1 MAPHD
6 DLLIV
11 IGVPVAACLVALLF
25 GVVLPR
31 LRRRR
36 RASGQIVVVPFM
48 LEGGPRTTPV
58 PRRTLPHGTA
68 TIPAA
73 PEIPPPAPVAATGTY
88 GSPSTGVE
96 HEVPAP
102 RLQVVSDD
110 APTPR
115 SESRPAEGRVG
126 IRTNRPPVEA
136 TLQFLPGRLEILEG
150 RDIGQEI
157 RFVRTPGAQPTE
169 ITIGRSS
176 GPMYRHIQL
185 HEPTVS
191 RLHAKMTLEGR
202 QWRITNLSATNP
214 VIVNSSPLTGEGTAV
229 LLADGDR
236 IELGEVVLRFRS
248 S

>member
-1 MAPHD
+1 MPPRD

-11 IGVPVAACLVALLF
+11 IGVPVAACLLALLF
-25 GVVLPR
+25 GVLLPH

-36 RASGQIVVVPFM
+36 RSSGQIVVVPFM
-48 LEGGPRTTPV
+48 LDGGPLSTPV
-58 PRRTLPHGTA
+58 PRRTLPHGTP
-68 TIPAA
+68 TTA
-73 PEIPPPAPVAATGTY
+73 PEPETPPPAAAAATGTY
-88 GSPSTGVE
+88 GSPSTGAE
-96 HEVPAP
+96 LELPAP

-110 APTPR
+110 PPTPR
-115 SESRPAEGRVG
+115 AEPRPAEGRVAM
-126 IRTNRPPVEA
+126 RNNRPPVEA
-136 TLQFLPGRLEILEG
+136 TLQFLPGRLEIIEG

-157 RFVRTPGAQPTE
+157 RFVRTPGAQVTE

-214 VIVNSSPLTGEGTAV
+214 VVVNSSPLTGEGTSV

>member
-1 MAPHD
+1 MAPRD
-6 DLLIV
+6 DFLIV
-11 IGVPVAACLVALLF
+11 IGVPVAACLLALLF

-36 RASGQIVVVPFM
+36 RSSGQIVVVPFM

-58 PRRTLPHGTA
+58 PRRTLPHGAA
-68 TIPAA
+68 TIPPG
-73 PEIPPPAPVAATGTY
+73 PESPPPAAAAATGTY
-88 GSPSTGVE
+88 GSHSAGAE
-96 HEVPAP
+96 QELPAP

-110 APTPR
+110 PPLQR
-115 SESRPAEGRVG
+115 SEARPQEGRVP

-136 TLQFLPGRLEILEG
+136 TLQFLPGRLEVLEG
-150 RDIGQEI
+150 REIGQEI
-157 RFVRTPGAQPTE
+157 RFVRTPGAQVTE

-214 VIVNSSPLTGEGTAV
+214 VVVNSNPLTGEGTSV